1 MNETEVKDSEVTDL
15 TRCEVCGSERIHVYP
30 SDEGVQR
37 RALCLQCGAHYDER
51 SGWLDPEACY
61 VVPRLG

>member
-1 MNETEVKDSEVTDL
+1 MNETEVKDSKPKNL

-30 SDEGVQR
+30 SDAPAQR
-37 RALCLQCGAHYDER
+37 RALCLRCGAHYDER
-51 SGWLDPEACY
+51 SGWLDPEAYY